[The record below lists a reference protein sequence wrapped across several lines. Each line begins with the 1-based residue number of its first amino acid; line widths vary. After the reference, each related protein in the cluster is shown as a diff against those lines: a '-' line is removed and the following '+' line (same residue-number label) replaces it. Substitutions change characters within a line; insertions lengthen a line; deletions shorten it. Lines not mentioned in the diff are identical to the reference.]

1 MFKIIIVNEYLL
13 VHVFFSFLAKKE
25 EYMPAIYMI
34 GRINAKIFISFDPSD
49 GLNDADTIDW
59 ICLQAEVSHF
69 STRNQGHLILTK
81 VVLPFLYGKIC
92 DVFNIVC
99 VLAF

>member
-1 MFKIIIVNEYLL
+1 
-13 VHVFFSFLAKKE
+13 
-25 EYMPAIYMI
+25 MI

-59 ICLQAEVSHF
+59 ICLQAGVSHF

-81 VVLPFLYGKIC
+81 AIYPFLMAKYLMFLTLC
-92 DVFNIVC
+92 AF
-99 VLAF
+99 LAF